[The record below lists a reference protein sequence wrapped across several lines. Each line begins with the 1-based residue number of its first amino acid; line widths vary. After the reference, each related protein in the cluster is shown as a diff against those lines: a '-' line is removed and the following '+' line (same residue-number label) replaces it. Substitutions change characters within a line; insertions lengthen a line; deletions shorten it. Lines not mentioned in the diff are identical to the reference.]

1 MHEHVDRPTCKT
13 CRQPSGFTLIELM
26 IVVAI
31 VAILAAIAYPSYQGH
46 VIRTR
51 RAAAAVCM
59 LEVAQFME
67 RYYTTHLRY
76 VDDAGAAP
84 TIPATQCRTDLQSHY
99 TIGLADG
106 TVVGAYSVQAVPK
119 GVQAIRDTKC
129 VTLAINQLGA
139 KSESGTAATATE
151 CF

>member
-1 MHEHVDRPTCKT
+1 MGMPHAQTGVASTQAP
-13 CRQPSGFTLIELM
+13 GFTLIELM

-31 VAILAAIAYPSYQGH
+31 VAILAAIAYPSYQAH
-46 VIRTR
+46 VIKTR
-51 RAAAAVCM
+51 RAAAAACM

-76 VDDAGAAP
+76 VDGAGAAP
-84 TIPATQCRTDLQSHY
+84 TIPATQCRTDLQGHY
-99 TIGLADG
+99 TIRLADG
-106 TVVGAYSVQAVPK
+106 TTAGAYSVQAVPK
-119 GVQAIRDTKC
+119 GVQEIRDKKC
-129 VTLAINQLGA
+129 ATLAIDQRGA